1 MQNYFVKKKGSNVN
15 KGLTSTAFV
24 CDTNMAMG
32 LLFWDTNMAM
42 VLLFWDAANI
52 ANVAFVIGLY

>member
-1 MQNYFVKKKGSNVN
+1 MVMV
-15 KGLTSTAFV
+15 
-24 CDTNMAMG
+24 

>member
-1 MQNYFVKKKGSNVN
+1 
-15 KGLTSTAFV
+15 
-24 CDTNMAMG
+24 MAMG

-52 ANVAFVIGLY
+52 ANVVFVIGLY